1 MIRREGER
9 EKQLRKIRS
18 DKKKQ
23 LRPWLP
29 GTLLAEMKS
38 LKKFLNEPSLAATL
52 ESVLNKTLINRSFI
66 DYVKPSMYRTISL
79 PVSSD
84 GAYRF
89 TLIANENI
97 ECMADELYKKIK
109 EGITKRA
116 SFFVTRNVVENYI
129 HPLTSGLNISADGLA
144 TIALDYAV
152 KCLLPSI
159 APGYKNKYHASSSN
173 GQVRKT
179 YGSA

>member
-1 MIRREGER
+1 MKRREGER
-9 EKQLRKIRS
+9 EKELRKVRS

-52 ESVLNKTLINRSFI
+52 ESVLNKTLINRTFI
-66 DYVKPSMYRTISL
+66 DYVKPSMYRSISL
-79 PVSSD
+79 PISSD

-89 TLIANENI
+89 TLIANQNI
-97 ECMADELYKKIK
+97 ECMADELYKRIK
-109 EGITKRA
+109 EGITKRS
-116 SFFVTRNVVENYI
+116 SFFVTKDVAENYI

-152 KCLLPSI
+152 TCLLPSI
-159 APGYKNKYHASSSN
+159 APGYKNKYHGPSSN
-173 GQVRKT
+173 EPDRKT
-179 YGSA
+179 SGSA